1 MLNNGAWGYHQL
13 FKQGFGPLHK
23 VTEYEDQWCLGLFLL
38 ELKKHRESLLKDN
51 NTATQAHQQRTITNF
66 FSPKVCV
73 PRIEVGVC
81 LDENAI
87 MF

>member
-1 MLNNGAWGYHQL
+1 MQTSGACA
-13 FKQGFGPLHK
+13 
-23 VTEYEDQWCLGLFLL
+23 VLL
-38 ELKKHRESLLKDN
+38 ELKRHQGKLLKDN
-51 NTATQAHQQRTITNF
+51 NTATQAHHQRTITNF
-66 FSPKVCV
+66 FSPKVRV